1 MADTSPDPWP
11 ARALAAAEPGVFWLA
26 DPSRPEPR
34 QTLRGTDAADLV
46 VVGGGYTGLWTALRA
61 KERYPDLDV
70 VLVEAG
76 SCGDQASG
84 RNGGFASASL
94 THGFGNGQARW
105 PDELTELDRI
115 GAQNL
120 AAIGETV
127 ARYDIDCGWQET
139 GELMV
144 ATVPHQVDELVELS
158 GEMRSAG
165 HDVELL
171 DETAVRAQV
180 ASPSYL
186 CGIWDRR
193 GTALVE
199 PARLAWGLRDACLT
213 QGVRIYEQSPVTGL
227 GRHGAGMVV
236 RTAAGE
242 VRAGRVALATNA
254 FPPLLRR
261 LRLMTVPVY
270 DYALM
275 TEPLSSEQMDA
286 IGWRNR
292 QGVGD
297 AANQFHYYRL
307 TRDNRSL
314 HPTKLL
320 TPFAPPQGPRIL
332 WGGYDAVYYYGS
344 RIRRRLE
351 QSEVT
356 HGLLAEHFFETFP
369 QLRGVRFSH
378 RWGGV
383 IDTCTQFAAFFGKA
397 YDGRVAYALGY
408 TGLGVAATRFGADV
422 MLDLLHDEDTERTR
436 LRMAREKPLP
446 FPPEPVR
453 YAGVQLTRWSLD
465 RADANA
471 GRRNLWLKTLDRLGL
486 GFDS

>member
-1 MADTSPDPWP
+1 MILPAGSPTDPWP
-11 ARALAAAEPGVFWLA
+11 ACALAAAEQSVFWLL
-26 DPSRPEPR
+26 DPARPRPLAALHD
-34 QTLRGTDAADLV
+34 QTEADLT

-61 KERYPDLDV
+61 KERYPHLDV
-70 VLVEAG
+70 VLLEAG

-105 PDELTELDRI
+105 PEELADLDRI
-115 GAQNL
+115 GAANL

-127 ARYDIDCGWQET
+127 TRYGIDCAWENT

-144 ATVPHQVDELVELS
+144 ATASHQVDELTDLAA
-158 GEMRSAG
+158 EMNAAG
-165 HDVELL
+165 HAVELL
-171 DETAVRAQV
+171 DEPAVQAQV

-186 CGIWDRR
+186 AGVWDRH
-193 GTALVE
+193 GTAMVE
-199 PARLAWGLRDACLT
+199 PARLAWGLRDACLS
-213 QGVRIYEQSPVTGL
+213 QGVRIYERTPVTGL
-227 GRHGAGMVV
+227 ARDGAAMAV
-236 RTAAGE
+236 RTAAGA

-261 LRLMTVPVY
+261 LSLMTVPVY
-270 DYALM
+270 DYVLV
-275 TEPLSSEQMDA
+275 TEPLTAEQLA
-286 IGWRNR
+286 SVGWRHR

-307 TRDNRSL
+307 TRDNR
-314 HPTKLL
+314 
-320 TPFAPPQGPRIL
+320 IL

-344 RIRRRLE
+344 RIHRRLE

-356 HGLLAEHFFETFP
+356 HGLLAEHFFATFP

-408 TGLGVAATRFGADV
+408 TGLGVAASRFGADV
-422 MLDLLHDEDTERTR
+422 MLDLLHGEDTERSR
-436 LRMAREKPLP
+436 LRMVREKPLP

-453 YAGVQLTRWSLD
+453 FAAVQLTRWSMD

-471 GRRNLWLKTLDRLGL
+471 GRRNLWLRTLDRLGL